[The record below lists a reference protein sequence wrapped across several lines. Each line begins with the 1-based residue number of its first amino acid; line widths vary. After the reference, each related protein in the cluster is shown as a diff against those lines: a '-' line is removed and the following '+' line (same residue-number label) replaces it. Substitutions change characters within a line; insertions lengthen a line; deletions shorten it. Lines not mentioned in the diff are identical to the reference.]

1 MNTTFCGIEPLSL
14 VDLDGKLACTL
25 FTNGCNFRCHFCH
38 NKNLVLNKDI
48 KEISFEEIY
57 NFLKLRKNM
66 LEAVVITGGEPTI
79 YSNLEEKLQKI
90 KDLGYYIKLDTNGS
104 NPDVIINLYKKGL
117 IDYVAMDIKNTLSK
131 YPLTCGNPHIN
142 LLNIQKSIN
151 FLKTSGISYE
161 FRTTLVKEFHTLDD
175 IKEIGIW
182 IKDCP
187 KYYLQKFV
195 ARESCLTESL
205 TEINKNDALI
215 YKNELQKYFPNVFLR
230 GY

>member
-90 KDLGYYIKLDTNGS
+90 KDLGYYIKLDTNSS

-195 ARESCLTESL
+195 SRESCLTESL